1 MNTVHM
7 KIVGYDDISHS
18 LLVCFASDTTKYQDP
33 EKYQPIAFQPSLIW
47 PDVTDPE
54 EIKKLISQAG
64 IAEVQAQVLKEKLEA
79 DTARISAMKSMIGQT
94 NSYQVST
101 LTNVAT
107 FANEVIL

>member
-7 KIVGYDDISHS
+7 KIVGYDDLSHS
-18 LLVCFASDTTKYQDP
+18 LLVCFASDITKHQDP
-33 EKYQPIAFQPSLIW
+33 EKYPPIAFQPSLLW

-64 IAEVQAQVLKEKLEA
+64 VAEAQRQAAHEKLLDDA
-79 DTARISAMKSMIGQT
+79 AKLSAMKSMVGQA
-94 NSYQVST
+94 NSYPVSA

-107 FANEVIL
+107 FANEVTL